1 MSYLPTKNDIV
12 KNIID
17 TVVNKPRPTYTH
29 SIHTTYQPVVEN
41 VASVTIEGIRVH
53 PNVLH
58 FAQLVCFDTNGSN
71 VAADFNGGSVK
82 ANVQYDS
89 DPPDVVIDGITAT
102 TEIKPFDTTPYNPRE
117 WLKGVFSTRG
127 QDVVPYDLSFAK
139 FSIRA
144 PAVQI
149 IFKIPSNIQII
160 LFYGRIDCCIERAAT
175 YTIKLWNANNI
186 LLWSSVN
193 MNGDTSMDGINHIQE
208 FDFIPKGSSV
218 ALNTTDALYFIQPP
232 TISAP
237 VNNVKSGDP
246 SIPATPTESVVT
258 ITTTTTTTTTKSE
271 SSNTT
276 MYIIISI
283 IVIILIAL
291 GIYTYKKKKL

>member
-1 MSYLPTKNDIV
+1 MGYLPTKNDIV
-12 KNIID
+12 NIID
-17 TVVNKPRPTYTH
+17 TVVNKPQSTYKH

-41 VASVTIEGIRVH
+41 VASVTIEGTRQD

-117 WLKGVFSTRG
+117 WLKGVMSARG
-127 QDVVPYDLSFAK
+127 GVIQYNGSFDK
-139 FSIRA
+139 FSISA

-193 MNGDTSMDGINHIQE
+193 KNGNTSMDGINHIQE